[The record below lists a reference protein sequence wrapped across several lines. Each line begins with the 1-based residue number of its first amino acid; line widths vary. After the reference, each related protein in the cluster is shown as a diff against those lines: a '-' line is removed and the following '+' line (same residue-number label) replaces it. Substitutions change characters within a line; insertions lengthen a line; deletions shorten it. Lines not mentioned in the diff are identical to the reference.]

1 MTGSYISISPLE
13 RGDLGSRILPSN
25 DWVVVWRISLLRG
38 DEGVCYGERRSKA
51 KDVLLLLGKV
61 VSVGF
66 EWLFL
71 I

>member
-1 MTGSYISISPLE
+1 MMCVIP
-13 RGDLGSRILPSN
+13 
-25 DWVVVWRISLLRG
+25 LLRG

-51 KDVLLLLGKV
+51 RGILLLLGKV

-71 I
+71 S

>member
-1 MTGSYISISPLE
+1 
-13 RGDLGSRILPSN
+13 LGSRILPSN
-25 DWVVVWRISLLRG
+25 EWVVVWRISLSRG

-51 KDVLLLLGKV
+51 RDILLLLGKV

-71 I
+71 S